1 MFTASPTTPMRCT
14 PLADDNSPNCRFARM
29 HAYAYVSDQRQ
40 AMLGGASGG
49 SNVSLTDEALAAL
62 VGAMAAA
69 GTRFGASEPPAPQA
83 NPVWRRVTYE
93 QSIRPRWR

>member
-1 MFTASPTTPMRCT
+1 MIRIDAHGQRVTEEE
-14 PLADDNSPNCRFARM
+14 LAAVVAAALAAQQQADAR
-29 HAYAYVSDQRQ
+29 
-40 AMLGGASGG
+40 GASGG

-83 NPVWRRVTYE
+83 NPMWRRVTYE